1 MSFTVAIIGRPN
13 VGKSTLFN
21 RLVGMRDAIVDDM
34 SGVTRDRQ
42 YGISD
47 WNGKQFNVID
57 TGGFVPRSED
67 VFEAAIREQVII
79 AMEEASLIL
88 FMVDA
93 VTGITDL
100 DDEVVAMLRR
110 TEKPVILGVNK
121 VDNNQRALLATEFY
135 SFGLENTFFLSSV
148 TGSGTGELLDCLVE
162 YIKEDYVDEMDGL
175 PKIAIV
181 GQPNVGKSSMVNALI
196 GVQRNI
202 VTDIA
207 GTTRDSI
214 HTRYNLYNKDFMLID
229 TAGVRKK
236 ARVMENLEFYSVI
249 RAFKAIDEADVCI
262 LMIDATTGIEG
273 QDLAIFRLIQKKKKG
288 VVVLVNKW
296 DLMDKETN
304 TARDMEARIKDKL
317 APFNDLPVI
326 FVSALNK
333 QRIFKGLEAALDV
346 VEKRNKKIATSKLNE
361 FLQDAIERK
370 APPAVRGRHIQIK
383 YCTQLPLA
391 YPAFVFFCNLPDS
404 LKQPYKNY
412 LENRLREEF
421 DFTGV
426 PVVMFFRKK

>member
-1 MSFTVAIIGRPN
+1 
-13 VGKSTLFN
+13 
-21 RLVGMRDAIVDDM
+21 MRDAIVDDV

-67 VFEAAIREQVII
+67 VFEKAIREQVKI
-79 AMEEASLIL
+79 AIEEASLIV

-100 DDEVVAMLRR
+100 DDEVTKILRK
-110 TEKPVILGVNK
+110 TTKPVILAVNK
-121 VDNNQRALLATEFY
+121 VDNNQRSLMATEFY
-135 SFGLENTFFLSSV
+135 SFGFKNTFFLSSM
-148 TGSGTGELLDCLVE
+148 TGSGTGEILDCLVE
-162 YIKEDYVDEMDGL
+162 YIKEDFEDEFGDL
-175 PKIAIV
+175 PKITIV
-181 GQPNVGKSSMVNALI
+181 GQPNVGKSSLVNALI
-196 GVQRNI
+196 GEERNI

-262 LMIDATTGIEG
+262 LMIDAKAGVEA
-273 QDLAIFRLIQKKKKG
+273 QDLAIYRLIQKKHKG

-296 DLMDKETN
+296 DLIEKETN
-304 TARDMEARIKDKL
+304 TARDFEKEIRRKL
-317 APFNDLPVI
+317 APFNDVPII

-333 QRIFKGLEAALDV
+333 QRIFKGLEEALV
-346 VEKRNKKIATSKLNE
+346 VAERRTKRVSTSKLND
-361 FLQDAIERK
+361 FIQDAMEK
-370 APPAVRGRHIQIK
+370 KSPPAVRGKFVQIK
-383 YCTQLPLA
+383 YSTQLPLA
-391 YPAFVFFCNLPDS
+391 YPAFVFFCNLPQHI
-404 LKQPYKNY
+404 KQPYRNY
-412 LENRLREEF
+412 LENRLRDEF
-421 DFTGV
+421 DFSGV
-426 PVVMFFRKK
+426 PMALFFRKK